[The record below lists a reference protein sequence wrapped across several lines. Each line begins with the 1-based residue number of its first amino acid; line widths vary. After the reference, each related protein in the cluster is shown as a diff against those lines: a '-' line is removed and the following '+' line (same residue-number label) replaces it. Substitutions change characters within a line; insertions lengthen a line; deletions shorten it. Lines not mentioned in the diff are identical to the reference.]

1 MKKVFYI
8 IILKDDQRLLDFYYQ
23 IVKDRMNFSVD
34 SERRSIISTEVN
46 DSSQSIF
53 VKFLNMMTNNLFL
66 KLIDKQIKLPVVQR
80 APK

>member
-34 SERRSIISTEVN
+34 TERRSIISTEVN